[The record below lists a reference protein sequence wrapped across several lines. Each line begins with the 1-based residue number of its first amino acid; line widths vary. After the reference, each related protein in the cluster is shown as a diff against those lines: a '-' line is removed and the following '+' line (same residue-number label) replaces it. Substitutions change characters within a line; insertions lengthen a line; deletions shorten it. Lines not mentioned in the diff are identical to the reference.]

1 MEKKTLQMTFT
12 TEQGSTL
19 TISVGDLREDLTSE
33 EIGIV
38 MDDIVTKRLFTSQKG
53 EVTGKD
59 KARYITQIVEDI
71 AI

>member
-38 MDDIVTKRLFTSQKG
+38 MDDIVTKRLFTSKKG